1 MAVTLNTIPTQT
13 GEVVRALITS
23 GDGGD
28 NTTTRI
34 WLDTRTASASGSVS
48 ADSDLLV
55 APSPGSLT
63 RVLWAAA
70 GEFRL
75 IFISGGVVAA
85 VADGGPLFGKH
96 ILLAFDDTSPAI
108 DVDLAVADVSSTRN
122 AQLRWNASAAEEALY
137 DAVALGSLINFVIS
151 DAPSDE
157 VFVDAA
163 AALTAGAP
171 TLTAV
176 AELVPF
182 LGTDTAAAFTAGAP
196 TLAAS
201 AEKVRVFVTAA
212 VITAG
217 VPTLT
222 ASAEKVG
229 LVQEFHDTAVAITAG
244 APVVA
249 AVAELV
255 EGGVFEVSA
264 PLVAGAPS
272 VVADAESVGLAEP
285 FHDTEAALTA
295 GSASVAVSAEQVGL
309 ANEFHD
315 ATAVIE
321 AGPPSLAVLVELDEV
336 EVIEVLASFVAGAPQ
351 VEAEAVAVALADAFT
366 DVLVSLTAGAPSFS
380 AGAELLSP
388 SDRTGPLANSLT
400 RGVVSIKRTLLNGGL
415 LRSVQWLRRTG
426 DKNVRGRQAVS
437 ISLLDVLIEQQPG
450 LARSAITT
458 DQSDDTVLT
467 ILDPVAIKD
476 TDTFRW
482 GGHTYKVKKIEGVIK
497 NEVTGVRFSSEVTV
511 IR

>member
-1 MAVTLNTIPTQT
+1 MAVTINTIPTQT

-28 NTTTRI
+28 NTSTRI

-70 GEFRL
+70 GELRL

-85 VADGGPLFGKH
+85 VAAGGPLFGKH

-122 AQLRWNASAAEEALY
+122 AQLRFNASAAEEALY

-182 LGTDTAAAFTAGAP
+182 LGTDTAASFTAGAP
-196 TLAAS
+196 TLA
-201 AEKVRVFVTAA
+201 
-212 VITAG
+212 
-217 VPTLT
+217 

-229 LVQEFHDTAVAITAG
+229 LVQEFHDTAAVVTAG
-244 APVVA
+244 APGVS
-249 AVAELV
+249 AVAEFV
-255 EGGVFEVSA
+255 EGGVFEVVA
-264 PLVAGAPS
+264 EIVAGTPS
-272 VVADAESVGLAEP
+272 VTVAPELVGLAAAI
-285 FHDTEAALTA
+285 TQYRAAALTA
-295 GSASVAVSAEQVGL
+295 GPASVAVSAELVGL

-315 ATAVIE
+315 AAAVIE
-321 AGPPSLAVLVELDEV
+321 AGPPSLAV
-336 EVIEVLASFVAGAPQ
+336 
-351 VEAEAVAVALADAFT
+351 
-366 DVLVSLTAGAPSFS
+366 
-380 AGAELLSP
+380 
-388 SDRTGPLANSLT
+388 TGRA
-400 RGVVSIKRTLLNGGL
+400 
-415 LRSVQWLRRTG
+415 
-426 DKNVRGRQAVS
+426 
-437 ISLLDVLIEQQPG
+437 
-450 LARSAITT
+450 
-458 DQSDDTVLT
+458 
-467 ILDPVAIKD
+467 
-476 TDTFRW
+476 
-482 GGHTYKVKKIEGVIK
+482 
-497 NEVTGVRFSSEVTV
+497 
-511 IR
+511 